1 MRQIALLP
9 PLIACGGLV
18 CFLAAP
24 AISGRA
30 QTEARIERRSEQ
42 AALHERFTAS
52 QMAILEKL
60 NRADVAHLE
69 QLGEVVLP
77 ERWRE
82 DELSYSVLPARYAYG
97 EHIAKLL
104 VVHLPG
110 QLFGA
115 YEFGDQVRWGPISS
129 GGRDNPTPTGLFA
142 LNWRST
148 ERSSTI
154 NPDWFMRWYFN
165 FGNRDGLAFHAYSLP
180 GFPASHGCI
189 RLLDRDARW
198 LFDWGDEWALDE
210 SQTRVLKPGTR
221 VFIVGAYDFDTAPP
235 WRSLTWLAQTLALP
249 SPRAVLTQASRA
261 RWATPASRGPSTSR
275 ERVESHVIGAG
286 C

>member
-1 MRQIALLP
+1 
-9 PLIACGGLV
+9 
-18 CFLAAP
+18 
-24 AISGRA
+24 
-30 QTEARIERRSEQ
+30 
-42 AALHERFTAS
+42 
-52 QMAILEKL
+52 MAILEKL

-69 QLGEVVLP
+69 QLTEVVLP

-97 EHIAKLL
+97 EQLAKLL

-115 YEFGDQVRWGPISS
+115 YEFGNQVRWGPISS
-129 GGRDNPTPTGLFA
+129 GGRDNPTRAGSFA

-148 ERSSTI
+148 GRSSTI
-154 NPDWFMRWYFN
+154 DPDWFMRWYFN
-165 FGNRDGLAFHAYSLP
+165 VGNRDGLAFHAYSLP

-198 LFDWGDEWALDE
+198 LFGWGDEWALDE
-210 SQTRVLKPGTR
+210 SQTHVLKPGTP
-221 VFIVGAYDFDTAPP
+221 VLIVGDYDFAAAPP
-235 WRSLTWLAQTLALP
+235 WRSLTWLSQKLELP
-249 SPRAVLTQASRA
+249 SPPAAEAAGRLPRLTGPRQIASRES
-261 RWATPASRGPSTSR
+261 PR
-275 ERVESHVIGAG
+275 EIGAG